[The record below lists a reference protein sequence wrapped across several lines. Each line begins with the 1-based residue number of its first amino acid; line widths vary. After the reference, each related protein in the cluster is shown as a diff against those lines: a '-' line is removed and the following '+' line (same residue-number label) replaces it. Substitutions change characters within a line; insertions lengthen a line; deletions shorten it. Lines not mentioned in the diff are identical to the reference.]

1 MAGKESTQHW
11 LDRNRPPRVQ
21 ITYDVETGGASEKK
35 ELPLVVGILADLSGN
50 VPKPGEPAK
59 LKDRKFVEIDS
70 GNLDSVLKQIAPALE
85 LKDKDGNRVATIPA
99 LTGMN
104 DFSPAALVQKVDELK
119 DLYQMRTALNDLL
132 AKLDGNDELD
142 ERLQRLLASADD
154 VKALSEELA
163 QRAPAP
169 APEPPAA

>member
-50 VPKPGEPAK
+50 PQATK

-70 GNLDSVLKQIAPALE
+70 GNLDSVMKQVAPGLE
-85 LKDKDGNRVATIPA
+85 LKDAEGSVVANIPP
-99 LTGMN
+99 LTGID
-104 DFSPAALVQKVDELK
+104 DFSPASLVTKVDGLKELFQ
-119 DLYQMRTALNDLL
+119 LRTDLNDLL
-132 AKLDGNDELD
+132 AKLDGNDALD
-142 ERLQRLLASADD
+142 ERLQKLLASADD

-163 QRAPAP
+163 KRAPAP

>member
-50 VPKPGEPAK
+50 PQSTK

-70 GNLDSVLKQIAPALE
+70 GNLDSVMKQVAPALE
-85 LKDKDGNRVATIPA
+85 LKDAEGSVVANIPP
-99 LTGMN
+99 LTGMD
-104 DFSPAALVQKVDELK
+104 DFSPASLVKKVDGLK
-119 DLYQMRTALNDLL
+119 ELYQLRTDLNDLL
-132 AKLDGNDELD
+132 AKLDGNDALD

-163 QRAPAP
+163 KRAP
-169 APEPPAA
+169 APEPEPPAA

>member
-50 VPKPGEPAK
+50 VQKGEPTK

-70 GNLDSVLKQIAPALE
+70 GNLDSVMKQIAPTLE
-85 LKDKDGNRVATIPA
+85 LKDKDGNKVATIPA
-99 LTGMN
+99 LTGMD
-104 DFSPAALVQKVDELK
+104 DFSPANLVKKVDGLSELFQ
-119 DLYQMRTALNDLL
+119 LRTDLNDLL
-132 AKLDGNDELD
+132 AKLDGNDSLD
-142 ERLQRLLASADD
+142 DRLQKLLGDPKQVDELEA
-154 VKALSEELA
+154 ELA
-163 QRAPAP
+163 KRAA
-169 APEPPAA
+169 PPAKS

>member
-35 ELPLVVGILADLSGN
+35 ELPLVVGILADLSGT
-50 VPKPGEPAK
+50 PQPTK
-59 LKDRKFVEIDS
+59 LKDRKFVEIDG
-70 GNLDSVLKQIAPALE
+70 GNLDSVMKQVAPALE
-85 LKDKDGNRVATIPA
+85 LKDAEGNLVANVPP
-99 LTGMN
+99 LTGMD
-104 DFSPAALVQKVDELK
+104 DFSPASLVKKVDGLK
-119 DLYQMRTALNDLL
+119 ELYQLRTDLNDLL
-132 AKLDGNDELD
+132 AKLDGNDVLD
-142 ERLQRLLASADD
+142 ERLQKLLGSADD

-163 QRAPAP
+163 KRAPAP